1 MDIIIEGPLS
11 RLLNALECL
20 GFETE
25 DHRTYYAAILKQP
38 HGRYHA
44 LIKQLSVGK
53 IYCDLHYDSKLHF
66 LAFGV
71 DYLKRPRDYYE
82 HVLSASLSSQ
92 ELKSGI
98 LGGFGWLS
106 RKNRA
111 IIKGLRL

>member
-1 MDIIIEGPLS
+1 MDLIVEGTLS

-25 DHRTYYAAILKQP
+25 DHRTYYAAILKEPQ
-38 HGRYHA
+38 GRHHA

-53 IYCDLHYDSKLHF
+53 IYCDLHYDRKLHF

-82 HVLSASLSSQ
+82 QVLSASLSRQ
-92 ELKSGI
+92 ELRSEI
-98 LGGFGWLS
+98 LGGFNWLS